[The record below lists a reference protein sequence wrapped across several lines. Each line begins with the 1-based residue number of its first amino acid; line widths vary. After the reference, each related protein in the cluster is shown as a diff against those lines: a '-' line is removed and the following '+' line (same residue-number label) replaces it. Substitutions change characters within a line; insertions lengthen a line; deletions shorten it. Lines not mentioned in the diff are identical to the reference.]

1 MWVHLNLSQRSTME
15 YILIGI
21 TVFFNIAI
29 IMWKF
34 EKHRYADASLD
45 ATLLVLVAL
54 LFSGSYGALVVGTV
68 ASALVSLYLLISP
81 PKLPDFDL

>member
-1 MWVHLNLSQRSTME
+1 ME

-34 EKHRYADASLD
+34 ERNRYADASLD
-45 ATLLVLVAL
+45 TALLVLVAL

-68 ASALVSLYLLISP
+68 ASALVSLYLLVSP